1 MHHWLWIEISGIANI
16 VFNETFASDDQN
28 GMHGNQR
35 LVPVR
40 QSMLWLT
47 AHFVALSL
55 EVFVGSSGP
64 GPAIKLSKIASFVL
78 RHVSSVN
85 H

>member
-1 MHHWLWIEISGIANI
+1 MNGIASI
-16 VFNETFASDDQN
+16 VFNETFASNDQN
-28 GMHGNQR
+28 SMHGNRR
-35 LVPVR
+35 LVFVH
-40 QSMLWLT
+40 QGMLWLT
-47 AHFVALSL
+47 AYLVALSL